1 MTIPRRSLVFAAGL
15 AILLVLPAL
24 ASAIGEPFL
33 VSIASRVLIYALAA
47 VSLDLIVGYG
57 GMVSFGHAA
66 FLGLGAYT
74 VGIVASHAFDGTAV
88 PLLPFDWVGTN
99 AAIVQWPLAMLVSA
113 LFALIIGALSL
124 RTSGVYLIMITLAFA
139 QMLYH
144 LFLTLP
150 AYGGQDGLNLWQ
162 RSQIPGLDL
171 NDDVTF
177 YYLTLAVLVLTLLG
191 LARLVNSR
199 FGMVLRAGK
208 QNEMRLKALGIPAV
222 RYKLLAFVIAGAL
235 GGLAGALT
243 ANHTEFVG
251 PGLLHWTRSGEL
263 LVIVI
268 LGGLGSLYGAVVGA
282 ATLLILEGVIS
293 GWTEHWMI
301 VLGPF
306 LVLVV
311 LFARRGLYGWLIG
324 DRDD

>member
-1 MTIPRRSLVFAAGL
+1 MRRRSVVLAAGL
-15 AILLVLPAL
+15 ALLLALPPL
-24 ASAIGEPFL
+24 ASIAGEPFAVTL
-33 VSIASRVLIYALAA
+33 ASRVLIYALAA
-47 VSLDLIVGYG
+47 ASLDFIVGYG

-88 PLLPFDWVGTN
+88 PLLPFAWTGTN
-99 AAIVQWPLAMLVSA
+99 AAVIQWPLAMLVSA
-113 LFALIIGALSL
+113 LFALVIGALSL
-124 RTSGVYLIMITLAFA
+124 RTAGVYFIMITLAFA

-150 AYGGQDGLNLWQ
+150 TYGGQDGLNLWR
-162 RSQIPGLDL
+162 RSEIPGLDL
-171 NDDVTF
+171 ADDVTF
-177 YYLTLAVLVLTLLG
+177 YYLTLTLLVISLLILG
-191 LARLVNSR
+191 RLVHSR

-208 QNEMRLKALGIPAV
+208 QNEPRLQALGIPTV
-222 RYKLLAFVIAGAL
+222 RYKLLAFVIAGAF

-243 ANHTEFVG
+243 VNHTEFVG

-282 ATLLILEGVIS
+282 AALLILEEVIA

-311 LFARRGLYGWLIG
+311 LFARRGLYGWLLGPEAEG
-324 DRDD
+324 D